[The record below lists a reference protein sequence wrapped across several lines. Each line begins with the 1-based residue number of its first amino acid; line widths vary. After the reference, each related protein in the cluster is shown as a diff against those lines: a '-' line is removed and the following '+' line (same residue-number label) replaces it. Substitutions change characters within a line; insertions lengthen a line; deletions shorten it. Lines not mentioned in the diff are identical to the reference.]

1 MPCLDRS
8 GELGQRC
15 CNTHQLPHHEH
26 PHAFPARCTSV
37 VALLRT
43 FDLSHSATA
52 FFDLD
57 PCVAGCVYVPDP
69 VNTLAKRSL
78 VRFTTELLAR
88 DVLGA
93 NATAGYGCHFGIQGN
108 SLRRTTAAFKRAV
121 SRMAKY
127 AARGWSFANPS
138 GGGSRDPGPPLQPA
152 FIPGHGWARVDSGG
166 AACAQYDF
174 ASPLLAAYAENA
186 AHYGTAAVPATFDD
200 ARAAART
207 WRANSYFAIRSQ
219 HQQTTPEESSEESSE
234 SDAGDAG
241 GAGDTG
247 ALMDDSE

>member
-1 MPCLDRS
+1 MTCGTPWWHVAPY
-8 GELGQRC
+8 G
-15 CNTHQLPHHEH
+15 
-26 PHAFPARCTSV
+26 
-37 VALLRT
+37 VALPLSNTGRGGARGVAAGVCGLR
-43 FDLSHSATA
+43 
-52 FFDLD
+52 
-57 PCVAGCVYVPDP
+57 
-69 VNTLAKRSL
+69 
-78 VRFTTELLAR
+78 
-88 DVLGA
+88 
-93 NATAGYGCHFGIQGN
+93 
-108 SLRRTTAAFKRAV
+108 AA
-121 SRMAKY
+121 MAKY

-234 SDAGDAG
+234 SDAGGAG
-241 GAGDTG
+241 GTG

>member
-1 MPCLDRS
+1 
-8 GELGQRC
+8 
-15 CNTHQLPHHEH
+15 
-26 PHAFPARCTSV
+26 
-37 VALLRT
+37 
-43 FDLSHSATA
+43 
-52 FFDLD
+52 
-57 PCVAGCVYVPDP
+57 
-69 VNTLAKRSL
+69 
-78 VRFTTELLAR
+78 
-88 DVLGA
+88 
-93 NATAGYGCHFGIQGN
+93 
-108 SLRRTTAAFKRAV
+108 
-121 SRMAKY
+121 MAKY

-234 SDAGDAG
+234 SDAGGAG
-241 GAGDTG
+241 GAGGAG
-247 ALMDDSE
+247 ALMDESE